1 MRAAA
6 PPWLATPRMAQYN
19 TPEARAALLR
29 RTLPDSVLDLDAREV
44 FASAGLSNTDRKLV
58 SACLRLTDGEA
69 IRDLFDTRIFTGK
82 GLHFA
87 HAILDAIEKN
97 LAPSHGWVPAAAA
110 RPRPAAPSAPTPV
123 HRPVAVRPGMSREAW
138 VLWGEQTGC
147 SDLLALP
154 TAAFG
159 NLDLPAGHWCHSGQ
173 YIAAT
178 LLDVVSA
185 TPAAFGASYS
195 RPPRV
200 LADALVERLTAI
212 AATPAPPPALAPS
225 GPGLGGV
232 WSRLRGLSGPLPDFG
247 GGSFRVA
254 LAPADAVLGFRP
266 TLPSACGAG
275 PTTDVS
281 VNLDAPENSACVTCN
296 CRLGLQWCRT
306 RAAAASIA
314 ADLLANPD
322 RSPEVGRPL
331 IERLAMPSWRRRLA
345 ALDASLPSLSEPA
358 GLLGWAV
365 DGSRDFALFP
375 VSVQPKV
382 RGGNKITKLTNAA
395 VAAWLEEP
403 LDRADRTLLDLSELQ
418 LLRADL
424 DPRVRLPYF
433 SLLAGHPRVFA
444 WDQDRA
450 PLSVVEEP
458 LSFEMETAA
467 DGGVRLMA
475 RVGGESM
482 SVSALQVRAWGIGQ
496 LRAMYADQ
504 GRTLAL
510 LTVGPEAARL
520 LADLRLRGDSF
531 PAPAVSGLLE
541 RLPRI
546 ARSVPVRISPTIDA
560 PSVSAPT
567 APEVQLE
574 LVAGRGLA
582 LALRARPHAKA
593 AAELPGEGSETI
605 PVMTDEGIV
614 IVRRDLPGEQAA
626 AQRVAARLG
635 LNGTADTELLDPDTL
650 FDALDLLKSLPPD
663 EARVAWKGRPP
674 TLLREGKGS
683 DLKVQVGAQGDWFGL
698 RGTLEVEDAQI
709 PLTNLLAAM
718 RDGRRWI
725 AVEGDRWV
733 RLEETLRKRLAA
745 VAAAAQ
751 RTRGK
756 DTLSASHA
764 PSLSALGDAG
774 AEVTGPPRWVELV
787 DRLRSSARLQPRVPA
802 ALTAELRPYQVEG
815 FQWLT
820 RLLSWAG
827 GAVLADDMGLGK
839 TVQALAVLVDR
850 QSLGVQMV
858 VAPTSVGFN
867 WVREAR
873 RFAPSLQVHFHHGGD
888 RPDELSHLGP
898 GHLVI
903 TTYDVLVRDAEVL
916 VGPFATLVVDEAQAV
931 KNHETQRARTVAAV
945 KADARIALSGTP
957 VENRLAELW
966 SLFHIVVPGFF
977 GSWTDFRGRWAIP
990 VERND
995 DRTAR
1000 AALAGMVRPFILRRL
1015 KSEVARELPPRIE
1028 VRVDVELDAVAR
1040 RHYEAV
1046 RTATLAAIGN
1056 PDPAERTQL
1065 RFKLLAALTRLRQLA
1080 CDPGLVDPAYTGTS
1094 AKLDRLVEL
1103 LEELRGQGRRALV
1116 FSQFSEL
1123 LGRAHTRLQAA
1134 GFACGYLDGSTPAG
1148 QRAQQIDQFQ
1158 AGGADVFLLSLK
1170 AGGTG
1175 LNLTAASD
1183 VVLLEPWWNPAV
1195 EDQAADRAH
1204 RIGQRRTVTIYRLV
1218 ALATLE
1224 EQVLA
1229 MHARKRDLASAV
1241 LDGTGNAGAID
1252 VSELL
1257 SLLEGAG
1264 PVS

>member
-1 MRAAA
+1 MAPSDSPAIRAAA
-6 PPWLATPRMAQYN
+6 LTR
-19 TPEARAALLR
+19 E
-29 RTLPDSVLDLDAREV
+29 LPASVLRLDAREV
-44 FASAGLSNTDRKLV
+44 FEPGGLTNTERRQVFALLRKGG
-58 SACLRLTDGEA
+58 GET
-69 IRDLFDTRIFTGK
+69 IQHLLECPGFTRNTF
-82 GLHFA
+82 HFG
-87 HAILDAIEKN
+87 HAVLDAIE
-97 LAPSHGWVPAAAA
+97 LVIAPSFGWVRSGARSRGAAKPAAASPA
-110 RPRPAAPSAPTPV
+110 LPAPRPE
-123 HRPVAVRPGMSREAW
+123 AVRPGMSREAW
-138 VLWGEQTGC
+138 VAWGEKTRC
-147 SDLLALP
+147 SDLLSLR
-154 TAAFG
+154 TAGFAS
-159 NLDLPAGHWCHSGQ
+159 LDLPGAQWCQSGQ
-173 YIAAT
+173 YGAPT
-178 LLDVVSA
+178 VLDVVSA
-185 TPAAFGASYS
+185 DPTTSGMSYH

-200 LADALVERLTAI
+200 FAAALVDRLCAI
-212 AATPAPPPALAPS
+212 AATPPPPLTLSPS
-225 GPGLGGV
+225 GPGLGGL
-232 WSRLRGLSGPLPDFG
+232 WSRLRALSTPLPDLSAV
-247 GGSFRVA
+247 SFRVV
-254 LAPADAVLGFRP
+254 LAKVDAILTFRP
-266 TLPSACGAG
+266 VGPTACGAS
-275 PTTDVS
+275 PLTQVS
-281 VNLDAPENSACVTCN
+281 VNLDAPDDTACVTCD
-296 CRLGLQWCRT
+296 CGSGLRWCRT
-306 RAAAASIA
+306 RASAASIA
-314 ADLLANPD
+314 ADFLSNPE
-322 RSPEVGRPL
+322 RSPELGPPL
-331 IERLAMPSWRRRLA
+331 IERLGMPGWQRRLT
-345 ALDASLPSLSEPA
+345 ALDASLPSFAEPQ

-365 DGSRDFALFP
+365 DASRSYALFP
-375 VSVQPKV
+375 VSVQVKV
-382 RGGNKITKLTNAA
+382 RGGTRITRLNAGA
-395 VAAWLEEP
+395 TAAWREQP
-403 LDRADRTLLDLSELQ
+403 LDRVDRTLLDLSDLD

-424 DPRVRLPYF
+424 DSRVRLPYF
-433 SLLAGHPRVFA
+433 SLLVGHPRVFA

-458 LSFEMETAA
+458 LSVEMETAV
-467 DGGVRLMA
+467 DGGVRLVA

-482 SVSALQVRAWGIGQ
+482 SASDVQSRCWGKGQ
-496 LRAMYADQ
+496 LRVMYADQ
-504 GRTLAL
+504 GRTMVL
-510 LTVGPEAARL
+510 LTLAPEAHRL
-520 LADLRLRGDSF
+520 LANLGQRGDSF
-531 PAPAVSGLLE
+531 PAEAVPGLLE

-582 LALRARPHAKA
+582 VALRARPHAKA

-614 IVRRDLPGEQAA
+614 IVRRDLPGEQASA
-626 AQRVAARLG
+626 RRVAARLG
-635 LNGTADTELLDPDTL
+635 LDGTADTELLDPDTL
-650 FDALDLLKSLPPD
+650 FDALDVLKSLPPT

-733 RLEETLRKRLAA
+733 RLEEALRKRLAA

-751 RTRGK
+751 RNRGK

-764 PSLSALGDAG
+764 PSLSALGESG
-774 AEVTGPPRWVELV
+774 VEVTGPPRWVELV
-787 DRLRSSARLQPRVPA
+787 ERLRSSARLQPRVPA

-850 QSLGVQMV
+850 QSLGVQLV

-873 RFAPSLQVHFHHGGD
+873 RFAPGLQVHFHHGGD

-903 TTYDVLVRDAEVL
+903 TTYDVLVRDAGVL

-1000 AALAGMVRPFILRRL
+1000 AALGGMVRPFILRRL
-1015 KSEVARELPPRIE
+1015 KSEVAKELPPRIE
-1028 VRVDVELDAVAR
+1028 VRVDVELDVVAR

-1134 GFACGYLDGSTPAG
+1134 GFACGYLDGSTPAA
-1148 QRAQQIDQFQ
+1148 QRTQQIDHFQ
-1158 AGGADVFLLSLK
+1158 AGGSEVFLLSLK

-1204 RIGQRRTVTIYRLV
+1204 RIGQQRTVTIYRLV

-1257 SLLEGAG
+1257 ALLEGAP
-1264 PVS
+1264 PVR